1 MPSHK
6 DSNLAS
12 FAVALLNDIY
22 PKKGCVALAY
32 LTGELLHRF
41 HSVTARLSFSDTY
54 GVLFSFS
61 RLQVLLM
68 DVDPAA

>member
-6 DSNLAS
+6 DSNLTS
-12 FAVALLNDIY
+12 FTVALLNDIY

-32 LTGELLHRF
+32 LTGKFLHRF

-54 GVLFSFS
+54 GVFSFS

-68 DVDPAA
+68 DVNPAA